1 MSLGNRGESEVGRAR
16 RVVADFVL
24 HPLIYTRLRFNL
36 AQNAESGQAYAVG
49 KVVLIDTG
57 GQKPMGV

>member
-1 MSLGNRGESEVGRAR
+1 MTSLN
-16 RVVADFVL
+16 L
-24 HPLIYTRLRFNL
+24 HSPRFNL
-36 AQNAESGQAYAVG
+36 AQNAESGQANAVE